1 MMLKNE
7 IPSFL
12 TLQKKKEIALIA
24 HYSLHRMIDISLG
37 GGGGGAG
44 GSGQVGRFWLG
55 QDKIYLIPHKTK

>member
-37 GGGGGAG
+37 VGGGGGVG
-44 GSGQVGRFWLG
+44 VGPGRKILVGSR
-55 QDKIYLIPHKTK
+55 

>member
-37 GGGGGAG
+37 VGGGVGVGPG
-44 GSGQVGRFWLG
+44 RKILVGSR
-55 QDKIYLIPHKTK
+55 

>member
-37 GGGGGAG
+37 VGGGGGG
-44 GSGQVGRFWLG
+44 VGVGPGRKILVGSR
-55 QDKIYLIPHKTK
+55 